1 MNPIITKAK
10 KLVTPTPVQ
19 EARLRKVTELIL
31 RKTETESKDFP
42 QVRGVLVGGSFAK
55 GTWLPEEADIDIF
68 VKISPEVDDS
78 TFEEI
83 GLQIGRRVGRGY
95 PFGKKYA
102 QHPYTEATI
111 EGIKFNIVPCFDVK
125 PGEWR
130 SAADRS
136 LYHVKFVS
144 EKLDDQAKLQV
155 RLLKMFMRSIGVYGA
170 EIEMEG
176 FSGYCAEVLVHNHG
190 GFEQVLR
197 YFASLRPSSDGTF
210 LELKDPIDQNRNLA
224 KAISLESSS
233 RMILASRAFD
243 KAPKLEFFKKVK
255 RRVRTPLR
263 SNLFVIVFEHPE
275 ISEDTLW
282 GELKKST
289 KHIVNHLRKH
299 GFGIFRA
306 RAASNNK
313 TRSAIIILP
322 ENETLPEMEDRSGPG
337 VERSNETKTFVKK
350 NRAGAHL
357 VWAGDDGRVHILFRR
372 KYPRLEPFLKEIVK
386 GQIAEIGASGDIAR
400 SVIKT
405 GRLLRGAKL
414 DGEARREA
422 WLKEGIEDVI
432 TDTIGT
438 DSA

>member
-1 MNPIITKAK
+1 MSSIITTAK
-10 KLVTPTPVQ
+10 KLVTPTPAQ
-19 EARLRKVTELIL
+19 EARLGRVTELIL
-31 RKTETESKDFP
+31 KKTETASKDFP
-42 QVRGVLVGGSFAK
+42 QVREVMVGGSFAK

-83 GLQIGRRVGRGY
+83 GLQIGRRAGRGY

-125 PGEWR
+125 PGAWR

-155 RLLKMFMRSIGVYGA
+155 RLLKWFMRSVGVYGA

-176 FSGYCAEVLVHNHG
+176 FSGYCAEVLVYNHG

-197 YFASLRPSSDGTF
+197 YFAGLRPPSDGSF

-224 KAISLESSS
+224 KAISLESIS
-233 RMILASRAFD
+233 RMILASRAFV
-243 KAPKLEFFKKVK
+243 KEPKLEFFKKVR
-255 RRVRTPLR
+255 RRVRAPLR
-263 SNLFVIVFEHPE
+263 RSLFVILFQHPE

-289 KHIVNHLRKH
+289 RHIANHLRKN
-299 GFGIFRA
+299 GFPVLRA

-322 ENETLPEMEDRSGPG
+322 ENESLPELEDRTGPG
-337 VERSNETKTFVKK
+337 VELANETRSFIRK
-350 NRAGAHL
+350 NRQRGHL
-357 VWAGDDGRVHILFRR
+357 VWAGEDGRVHILSKR
-372 KYPRLEPFLKEIVK
+372 KYSRLDSVLREILN
-386 GQIAEIGASGDIAR
+386 GQIAKVGASADVVR

-405 GRLLRGAKL
+405 GRLLRGERLEREMRK
-414 DGEARREA
+414 EA
-422 WLKEGIEDVI
+422 WLSEGVHDII
-432 TDTIGT
+432 ADTIGT